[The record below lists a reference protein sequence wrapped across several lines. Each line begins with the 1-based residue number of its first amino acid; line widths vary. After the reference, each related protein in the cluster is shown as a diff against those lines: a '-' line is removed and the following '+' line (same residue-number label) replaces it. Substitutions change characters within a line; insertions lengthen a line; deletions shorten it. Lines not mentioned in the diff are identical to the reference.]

1 MSAFADR
8 GGERLRELFGEGELV
23 GDNMPGKKCSAPFE
37 TDPGNDKFGV
47 IDCDVLL
54 LTVCCCTEKH
64 GYSEELAIG
73 DD

>member
-1 MSAFADR
+1 L
-8 GGERLRELFGEGELV
+8 GGRERV
-23 GDNMPGKKCSAPFE
+23 GDNMPGRKCSTPFE

-54 LTVCCCTEKH
+54 LTAYCCTGKH